1 MVKMMGGA
9 TQIGTARRLPGLLGR
24 NVEMGCKTG
33 TTNDNQ
39 DCWFMGYTP
48 QLLAGSWVGCDDPFL
63 KMQGDGARI
72 AMPEWAY
79 FFDKV
84 YNDKTLGIDPEARF
98 VKPAAA
104 DNPAILDWSN
114 PDLNKIPD
122 AEGEYVG
129 NGNEDDFSNLAPV
142 NNIGPESQQLSDE
155 EKSVVNEAKK
165 DNKEKDK
172 PAVDKNQGIIPADTV
187 PKKKKGFF
195 QRLFE
200 RKDKKKNE

>member
-24 NVEMGCKTG
+24 TVEMGCKTG

-84 YNDKTLGIDPEARF
+84 YNDKTLGIDPEAKF
-98 VKPAAA
+98 VKPAAV

-114 PDLNKIPD
+114 PNIINVPD
-122 AEGEYVG
+122 AEGEYIG
-129 NGNEDDFSNLAPV
+129 NGNGDDFINNAPV
-142 NNIGPESQQLSDE
+142 NDLGPESKLSDE
-155 EKSVVNEAKK
+155 EKSVVDEAKK
-165 DNKEKDK
+165 EKSAVEK
-172 PAVDKNQGIIPADTV
+172 TPAILPKDTAIQQ
-187 PKKKKGFF
+187 KKKKGFF

-200 RKDKKKNE
+200 KKDKKGN